1 MKLSARDRRALLL
14 LSAAAALSL
23 IYYFWPVSAP
33 EAVASESIP
42 QAEKRLDRLRR
53 LAVAVPGREQ
63 ALATVRAALEQ
74 REKALIQAETPS
86 QAQAQLLQILRRIVR
101 AQQPPVEMGAI
112 ELREPRPFGDG
123 YGEVTLGVSL
133 SGRIEQILNL
143 LADLPNQ
150 PEPIATTDMQ
160 FSGIEPKEKTLS
172 VRITFSALVPRKL
185 VPQRRQGGAL

>member
-1 MKLSARDRRALLL
+1 MKLTTRDRRALLL
-14 LSAAAALSL
+14 LGVAAALAL
-23 IYYFWPVSAP
+23 VYHFWPASAP
-33 EAVASESIP
+33 EAAASESIP

-63 ALATVRAALEQ
+63 ALAKVRAALEQ
-74 REKALIQAETPS
+74 REKALIQAETSS

-101 AQQPPVEMGAI
+101 AQQPPLEMGAV
-112 ELREPRPFGDG
+112 ELREPRAFGDG

-150 PEPIATTDMQ
+150 PEPISTTDLQ
-160 FSGIEPKEKTLS
+160 VYGISEKEKTLS

-185 VPQRRQGGAL
+185 VPQRRQGNAL